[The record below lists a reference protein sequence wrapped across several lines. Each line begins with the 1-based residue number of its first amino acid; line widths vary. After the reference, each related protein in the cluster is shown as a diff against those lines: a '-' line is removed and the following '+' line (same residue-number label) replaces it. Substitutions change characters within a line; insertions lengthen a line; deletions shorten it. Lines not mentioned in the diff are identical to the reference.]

1 VQLVPDKYN
10 DGVILGS
17 QVTQLVA
24 EPVHVMQGVLHA
36 VQTEFTAVLPIGQV
50 DKQLELTD

>member
-1 VQLVPDKYN
+1 MQLVPDKYN

-17 QVTQLVA
+17 QVTQLVT
-24 EPVHVMQGVLHA
+24 EPVHVMQGELHA